1 VIAYEDKYLLKW
13 PPMKTPFFRQIVYC
27 LVLGM
32 LPCLSFAQ
40 DWPAKPVRIVVP
52 YPAGGGVDAAARLVA
67 QHLSSVWAQSVV
79 VDPKPGGGTVIG
91 TEMVSR
97 AAPDGYTFLLTGGST
112 MSLLTLTHPGKLPFD
127 PLLDFVP
134 VGMVSRL
141 PFFLITAPTNNY
153 NSLKDLIADA
163 KSKPGRLPYASN
175 GIGSMGHVGT
185 AMLTQSAGVDMI
197 HVPYQGFPPAISDLI
212 TGRVSMVMA
221 DLAPVK
227 GQIQAGTLRALAV
240 ASPQRSRFMPEIPTL
255 AEAGY
260 PGIEFEIWM
269 GLYAPAKTPA
279 PIVNRVSQELKKYL
293 EMPSTREAFA
303 KLGHETD
310 AAGPE
315 IVKQRIE
322 SELKQMLPVVKAAGL
337 SNK

>member
-1 VIAYEDKYLLKW
+1 
-13 PPMKTPFFRQIVYC
+13 
-27 LVLGM
+27 M
-32 LPCLSFAQ
+32 LPFLSLAQ
-40 DWPAKPVRIVVP
+40 DWPAKSVRIVVP

-67 QHLSSVWAQSVV
+67 QHLSTVLGQSVV

-91 TEMVSR
+91 AEMVSR

-112 MSLLTLTHPGKLPFD
+112 MSLLPLTHPGKLPFD

-134 VGMVSRL
+134 VGMISRL
-141 PFFLITAPTNNY
+141 PFFLITAPANNY
-153 NSLKDLIADA
+153 NTLKELMADA

-185 AMLTQSAGVDMI
+185 AMLTQSAAVDMI
-197 HVPYQGFPPAISDLI
+197 HVPYQGFPPAISDLV
-212 TGRVSMVMA
+212 TGRVVMVMA

-240 ASPQRSRFMPEIPTL
+240 ASNQRSRFMPEIPTL

-269 GLYAPAKTPA
+269 ALYAPAKTPA
-279 PIVNRVSQELKKYL
+279 HIVTRVGQELKKYL

-303 KLGHETD
+303 KLGHESD
-310 AAGPE
+310 SAGPE
-315 IVKQRIE
+315 VVKHRIE
-322 SELKQMLPVVKAAGL
+322 TELKQMLPVVKAAGL
-337 SNK
+337 FNK